1 MSIYSTPFG
10 YKVEMG
16 RIVVDQEESAV
27 VKQIFDWGSKGYS
40 LSKISSMVSQSFPSI
55 QFNKNKVSRI
65 LKDAR
70 YVGNDIFEPIVD
82 QEAFEKVDQSQ
93 TNMSTRGGEKAEVL
107 KVSVPVICPNCRSLM
122 KRFHDP
128 RRKCP
133 DRWACT
139 HEQCSFKIRLSD
151 DDFLAELQAIANSI
165 QDTEPEIE
173 LDTVRRNF
181 VTAKLEADILDDLKT
196 RTADTEQIQADILRL
211 ALMKYD
217 DISITGRAKSVVR
230 ESLNLYRK
238 PKEYV
243 EFLNRAASQIRIE
256 ADKTLTVV
264 LKDGSEHRRLSEH
277 DDSSLRQ
284 GEEDHENCSNT
295 SVG

>member
-16 RIVVDQEESAV
+16 RIVVDPEESII
-27 VKQIFDWGSKGYS
+27 VKQIFNWGSQGYS
-40 LSKISSMVSQSFPSI
+40 LSKISKMVSQSFPI
-55 QFNKNKVSRI
+55 VQFNKNKVSRI

-70 YVGNDIFEPIVD
+70 YVGNDIFESIIDQASFERVD
-82 QEAFEKVDQSQ
+82 QNQ

-107 KVSVPVICPNCRSLM
+107 KVAVPVICPTCQSIM
-122 KRFHDP
+122 KRFHDL

-139 HEQCSFKIRLSD
+139 REQCSFQIRFSD
-151 DDFLAELQAIANSI
+151 DDFISELQAIVTGIKNT
-165 QDTEPEIE
+165 DKEIE
-173 LDTVRRNF
+173 SDSIRRNF

-196 RTADTEQIQADILRL
+196 RTAETEQIRADILRL
-211 ALMKYD
+211 ALLKYG
-217 DISITGRAKSVVR
+217 DITIIGRAKSVVK
-230 ESLNLYRK
+230 ESLNLYRN
-238 PKEYV
+238 PEEYI
-243 EFLNRAASQIRIE
+243 ELLNRAASQIRIE
-256 ADKTLTVV
+256 ADKSLTVI

-284 GEEDHENCSNT
+284 REEDHENCSNA

>member
-16 RIVVDQEESAV
+16 KIVVDPEESII
-27 VKQIFDWGSKGYS
+27 VKQIFNWGSQGYS
-40 LSKISSMVSQSFPSI
+40 LSKISKMVSQSFPI
-55 QFNKNKVSRI
+55 VQFNKNKVSRI

-70 YVGNDIFEPIVD
+70 YVGNDIFESIIDQASFERVD
-82 QEAFEKVDQSQ
+82 QNQ

-107 KVSVPVICPNCRSLM
+107 KVAVPVICPTCQSIM
-122 KRFHDP
+122 KRFHDL

-139 HEQCSFKIRLSD
+139 REQCSFQIRFSD
-151 DDFLAELQAIANSI
+151 DDFISELQAIVTGIKNT
-165 QDTEPEIE
+165 DKEIE
-173 LDTVRRNF
+173 SDSIRRNF

-196 RTADTEQIQADILRL
+196 RTAETEQIRADILRL
-211 ALMKYD
+211 ALLKYG
-217 DISITGRAKSVVR
+217 DITITGRAKSVVK
-230 ESLNLYRK
+230 ESLNLYRN
-238 PKEYV
+238 PEEYI
-243 EFLNRAASQIRIE
+243 ELLNRAASQIRIE
-256 ADKTLTVV
+256 ADKSLTVI

-284 GEEDHENCSNT
+284 REEDHENCSNA

>member
-1 MSIYSTPFG
+1 MSFYSTPFG

-16 RIVVDQEESAV
+16 RIVINHEESIV
-27 VKQIFDWGSKGYS
+27 VKQIFDWGSQGYS

-70 YVGNDIFEPIVD
+70 YVGDDIFEPIVD
-82 QEAFEKVDQSQ
+82 QETFEKVDQSQ

-107 KVSVPVICPNCRSLM
+107 KLVVPVICPNCRSLM
-122 KRFHDP
+122 KRFHDV

-133 DRWACT
+133 ERWACT
-139 HEQCSFKIRLSD
+139 REQCSFQIRFSD
-151 DDFLAELQAIANSI
+151 DEFLTELQTIVTGMKNT
-165 QDTEPEIE
+165 DKEIE
-173 LDTVRRNF
+173 SDSVRRNF
-181 VTAKLEADILDDLKT
+181 VTAKLEANILDDLKT
-196 RTADTEQIQADILRL
+196 RTADTEQIQTDILRL
-211 ALMKYD
+211 AVMKYD
-217 DISITGRAKSVVR
+217 DISITGRAKSVVK
-230 ESLNLYRK
+230 ESLNLYRN
-238 PKEYV
+238 PEEYV
-243 EFLNRAASQIRIE
+243 ELLNRAASQIRIE

-284 GEEDHENCSNT
+284 GEEDHENCSDT

>member
-1 MSIYSTPFG
+1 
-10 YKVEMG
+10 
-16 RIVVDQEESAV
+16 
-27 VKQIFDWGSKGYS
+27 
-40 LSKISSMVSQSFPSI
+40 MVSQSFPSI

-82 QEAFEKVDQSQ
+82 KEAFEKVDQSQ

-107 KVSVPVICPNCRSLM
+107 KVSVSVICPNCRSLM
-122 KRFHDP
+122 KRFHDL

-139 HEQCSFKIRLSD
+139 NEKCSFQVRFSD
-151 DDFLAELQAIANSI
+151 NDFLAELQAIVNGI

-173 LDTVRRNF
+173 SDTVRRNF
-181 VTAKLEADILDDLKT
+181 VTAKLEAEILNDLKT
-196 RTADTEQIQADILRL
+196 GTTETERIQTDILRL

-217 DISITGRAKSVVR
+217 DISITGRAKSVVK
-230 ESLNLYRK
+230 ESLNLYRN
-238 PKEYV
+238 PEEYI
-243 EFLNRAASQIRIE
+243 ELLNRAASQIRIE
-256 ADKTLTVV
+256 ADKTLTVI

-277 DDSSLRQ
+277 DDSTLRQ
-284 GEEDHENCSNT
+284 GEEDNKNCSNT